1 MNIEH
6 NINKYPV
13 TDNDAG
19 RRLDRIVRRMLPEE
33 PLTGIYKLIRLG
45 IIRVNGTKK
54 SCSYRV
60 IKGQTIDIPEEI
72 KKDPP
77 GYNSGKVRKPPGNLN
92 IPPLPENW
100 LIYRSTKLIALN
112 KPAGLLTHGRDSL
125 DERVQ
130 QYLSRNPIRD
140 NVSSLSF
147 KPGPLHRLDRNTTGI
162 VLYPLTLKT
171 AQELSLCIHSHRI
184 IKIYIALLSG
194 TIYEPAVWK
203 DTIKR
208 NKMKR
213 ISYIAGDDSGKRAV
227 TKVMPVASR
236 NNLTLALCFPVTG
249 RTHQIRV
256 QAKAHHCPFPG
267 DTKYGGKKN
276 RKGYLLHAAY
286 IGLRDCRIED
296 NLKELYAPLAESSS
310 KTLENIFGK
319 HIVRRCITVL
329 NTLKKDNFFYTF

>member
-1 MNIEH
+1 MNIANH
-6 NINKYPV
+6 INKYPV
-13 TDNDAG
+13 TDNDEG
-19 RRLDRIVRRMLPEE
+19 RRLDRIVRRMLPEQ

-45 IIRVNGTKK
+45 IIRVDGTKK
-54 SCSYRV
+54 SHSYRV

-72 KKDPP
+72 KKDVS
-77 GYNSGKVRKPPGNLN
+77 GYNSGKVRKPAGSLN
-92 IPPLPENW
+92 IPPLPEDW
-100 LIYRSTKLIALN
+100 IIYRSTKLIALN

-130 QYLSRNPIRD
+130 QYLLRNPGLDSI
-140 NVSSLSF
+140 SSLSF
-147 KPGPLHRLDRNTTGI
+147 KPGPSHRLDRNTTGI

-171 AQELSLCIHSHRI
+171 AQELSLCMHSRRI

-194 TIYEPAVWK
+194 TVSGPVIWK
-203 DTIKR
+203 DTVKR
-208 NKMKR
+208 NKLKR

-227 TKVMPVASR
+227 TKVMPIANR

-256 QAKAHHCPFPG
+256 QAKAHHCPLPG

-286 IGLRDCRIED
+286 IGFPDCPVEN

-310 KTLENIFGK
+310 LMLGDFFGK
-319 HIVRRCITVL
+319 HIVRRCITML
-329 NTLKKDNFFYTF
+329 NTLKKDNFFNKF